1 MNNPQVNSTSSHD
14 PVGTYILNIEIILVL
29 NQFEESIYLFKNNW
43 NQYWKYIL
51 KLNPEK
57 ASIFGNITTQVL
69 KESFDAFNLAL
80 KNIWNLEM
88 LEKHCFSLHLTSN
101 VNKPMYGAS
110 SKFILLI
117 VYLIWN
123 PLNPFYILKIDRRTS
138 NSWYL

>member
-14 PVGTYILNIEIILVL
+14 PVGTCILNIEIILVL

-88 LEKHCFSLHLTSN
+88 LEKHCFSLHLTNN
-101 VNKPMYGAS
+101 VNNELTLSRCMVLVQNLFCSLYIWYETLW
-110 SKFILLI
+110 ILFT
-117 VYLIWN
+117 Y
-123 PLNPFYILKIDRRTS
+123 
-138 NSWYL
+138 